1 MTSTQ
6 PYLSVLN
13 GSDLNNFQID
23 FTEANAFEPA
33 DIGVQTVNYDVEI
46 TEYAGIATVLSG
58 STTLEVL
65 CAIDLSSYNEEVG
78 YSVSTQTL
86 DLLSNV
92 SPTVRM
98 PTLAFT
104 PNLCIFVTWKIF
116 RRSDSK
122 EVSATMSQVFN
133 VGATELTVTHSSDNF
148 SSRKNLFGDHNREF
162 YWKGFLNDRALTTTS
177 EFPFEFIF

>member
-1 MTSTQ
+1 M
-6 PYLSVLN
+6 
-13 GSDLNNFQID
+13 
-23 FTEANAFEPA
+23 
-33 DIGVQTVNYDVEI
+33 NYDVEI

-92 SPTVRM
+92 STTVRM